1 MELLVVMLAVSCLP
15 FISTFSINNLNFEE
29 EMPSV
34 NEVQMVFSCEG
45 KEEGYY
51 ADNQNDC
58 NSFYKCSDSANTDV
72 EKNNMYQL
80 TFFCEAQKVFSDA
93 LGFCVPPEE
102 NVCENDPLDESQN
115 AILDYDIEN
124 LHWRKMSL

>member
-1 MELLVVMLAVSCLP
+1 MEFLVVMLAVSCLP

-34 NEVQMVFSCEG
+34 NEVQMVFS
-45 KEEGYY
+45 
-51 ADNQNDC
+51 
-58 NSFYKCSDSANTDV
+58 
-72 EKNNMYQL
+72 
-80 TFFCEAQKVFSDA
+80 CEAQKVFSDA